1 MVVVLVH
8 SGDNV
13 VVAGQAGEGELVGG
27 VLARGAPPPQQL
39 DGPALAL
46 GPHTPHP
53 GLGARTAGVH
63 PGQTHP
69 LAGVYPGRPG
79 AGLVLWARGSIL
91 LHTACILKFERF
103 MGEP

>member
-1 MVVVLVH
+1 MVVMLVH
-8 SGDNV
+8 SGHDV
-13 VVAGQAGEGELVGG
+13 VVAGQAGKGELVAG
-27 VLARGAPPPQQL
+27 VRPRGAPPPQQL

-53 GLGARTAGVH
+53 GLGGGAAGVH

-69 LAGVYPGRPG
+69 LAGVNPGRPG

-91 LHTACILKFERF
+91 LHTACILK
-103 MGEP
+103 G

>member
-8 SGDNV
+8 SGHNV

-27 VLARGAPPPQQL
+27 VCPRGALPPQQL

-53 GLGARTAGVH
+53 GLGARAAGVH

-69 LAGVYPGRPG
+69 LAGVNPGRPG
-79 AGLVLWARGSIL
+79 AGLVLRARGSIL
-91 LHTACILKFERF
+91 LYTACILKCSKVH
-103 MGEP
+103 G